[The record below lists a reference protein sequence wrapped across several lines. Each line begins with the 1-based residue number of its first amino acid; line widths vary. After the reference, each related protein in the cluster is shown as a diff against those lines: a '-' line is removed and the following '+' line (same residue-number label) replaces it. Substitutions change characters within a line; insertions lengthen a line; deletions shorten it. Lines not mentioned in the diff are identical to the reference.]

1 MAEYNEDAYKLA
13 RKTYIQHSCP
23 FERALLS
30 RCVGCGRSL
39 KLNLAEREAI
49 ACGDSVVREHCLAF
63 YQALHENAQFALKI
77 NPAASRPLPNTGGTT
92 SHSTRPA
99 SGQVAGYPPQAGEG
113 ANVTPKSAL
122 RFPHPNPPPQ
132 AGEGANVTPKSIN
145 APWPFGKEIR
155 AQCGGVRGLASALN
169 TAGDETT
176 DIAETVLAGVQSLGS
191 CDAFPYSEIMRA
203 VVHYEPRKRRS

>member
-13 RKTYIQHSCP
+13 RKAYIQHSCP

-30 RCVGCGRSL
+30 RCVGCGRSR

-49 ACGDSVVREHCLAF
+49 ACGDPVVREHCLAF
-63 YQALHENAQFALKI
+63 YQALHDNAQFALKI
-77 NPAASRPLPNTGGTT
+77 NPVETRPHPNPGGTT

-99 SGQVAGYPPQAGEG
+99 SGQVAGY
-113 ANVTPKSAL
+113 
-122 RFPHPNPPPQ
+122 PPQ

-155 AQCGGVRGLASALN
+155 AQCGGVRGLAAALGA
-169 TAGDETT
+169 AGDETT
-176 DIAETVLAGVQSLGS
+176 DTAETILAGVQSLGS